1 MGPEMTIIAPRPLRK
16 PGDKSQ
22 VIRHSDT
29 GTVTETVCRDSAML
43 PTGRLAG
50 AVWPAVQA
58 AFRPGPSANH
68 ARRNAQHADL
78 ASSWNLT
85 GNRQAWSSGHGPLRL
100 LSRFDGIPDRAVGE
114 VPMSLLAHRALRV
127 RLPGFARQMT
137 DWAPVTVF
145 LRLAVIPCLPEPQT

>member
-85 GNRQAWSSGHGPLRL
+85 GNRQAWSSGHGPSGCCHGSMAFQTGPSEKCQCLCWL
-100 LSRFDGIPDRAVGE
+100 TGLSESDC
-114 VPMSLLAHRALRV
+114 LALR
-127 RLPGFARQMT
+127 AR
-137 DWAPVTVF
+137 
-145 LRLAVIPCLPEPQT
+145 

>member
-68 ARRNAQHADL
+68 ARRNAQHRL
-78 ASSWNLT
+78 GEQLEPHWQSPGMEL
-85 GNRQAWSSGHGPLRL
+85 WSRPLRL

>member
-68 ARRNAQHADL
+68 ARRNAQHRL
-78 ASSWNLT
+78 GEQLEPHWQSPGMELWS
-85 GNRQAWSSGHGPLRL
+85 RSPQA
-100 LSRFDGIPDRAVGE
+100 A
-114 VPMSLLAHRALRV
+114 
-127 RLPGFARQMT
+127 
-137 DWAPVTVF
+137 VTVRWHSRPGRRRSANVF
-145 LRLAVIPCLPEPQT
+145 VGSPGSPSPTAWLCAPDDGLGSCHGLFASCRNTLFA